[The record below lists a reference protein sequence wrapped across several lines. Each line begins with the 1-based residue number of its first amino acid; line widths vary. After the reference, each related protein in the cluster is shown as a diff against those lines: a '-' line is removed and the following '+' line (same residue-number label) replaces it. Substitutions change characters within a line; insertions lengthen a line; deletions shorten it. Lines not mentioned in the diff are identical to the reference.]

1 MTGTVAA
8 GSWVEIGAVMLG
20 PGERAPQVPDD
31 TRTVPLELRAKGFL
45 AAPARVG
52 ERAEI
57 LTAAGRRLTG
67 TLVAVNP
74 AYSHGFG
81 APIPA
86 LAEVGREARALLK
99 RDAEAGGSG
108 EADR

>member
-8 GSWVEIGAVMLG
+8 GSWVEIGAVVLA
-20 PGERAPQVPDD
+20 PDARAPQVPDD

-52 ERAEI
+52 ERVEI
-57 LTAAGRRLTG
+57 LTAAGRRLAG
-67 TLVAVNP
+67 TLVAANP
-74 AYSHGFG
+74 AYRHGFG

-86 LAEVGREARALLK
+86 LAGVGREARALLE
-99 RDAEAGGSG
+99 RDAEADGSG
-108 EADR
+108 EGEP

>member
-8 GSWVEIGAVMLG
+8 GSWVEVGAVVLA
-20 PGERAPQVPDD
+20 PGERAPQIPDD
-31 TRTVPLELRAKGFL
+31 TRAVPLEMRAKGFL

-57 LTAAGRRLTG
+57 LTAAGRRLAG

-99 RDAEAGGSG
+99 RDADAGASG
-108 EADR
+108 EGEP

>member
-8 GSWVEIGAVMLG
+8 GSWVEIGAVVLA

-31 TRTVPLELRAKGFL
+31 TGTVSLEMRAKGFL

-52 ERAEI
+52 GRAEI
-57 LTAAGRRLTG
+57 LTTTGRRLAG
-67 TLVAVNP
+67 TLVAANP

-86 LAEVGREARALLK
+86 LADVGREARALLT

>member
-1 MTGTVAA
+1 MTGAIAA
-8 GSWVEIGAVMLG
+8 GTWVEIGAVVLA
-20 PGERAPQVPDD
+20 PAERAPQVPDD

-45 AAPARVG
+45 AAPARMG
-52 ERAEI
+52 ERAEV
-57 LTAAGRRLTG
+57 LTAAGRRLAG

-86 LAEVGREARALLK
+86 LADVGREARALLK
-99 RDAEAGGSG
+99 RDAEAGGRG
-108 EADR
+108 EADP

>member
-52 ERAEI
+52 ERAEV
-57 LTAAGRRLTG
+57 LTAAGRRLAG
-67 TLVAVNP
+67 TLVAANP
-74 AYSHGFG
+74 AYRHGFG
-81 APIPA
+81 APIPE
-86 LAEVGREARALLK
+86 LSTVGAEARALLCGE
-99 RDAEAGGSG
+99 EAP
-108 EADR
+108 